1 MEETSFVTL
10 LSIKILLTDKGMRE
24 YKHILSVVFD
34 YIALLSSEEGL
45 RTYYDEL
52 AEIEHTGFRF
62 QQKSNSTTYVTNV
75 ATAMA
80 VKPLQFILNHLPFR
94 DFDFR
99 DIRSLLQLIT
109 PNNAIGYLC
118 TNESFLEEYAT
129 DVEPVYG
136 VRYGLLPFRRTTV
149 LEIQRSDRHRACDA
163 RRRPPSPLSE
173 SVHLHAIQHAAGRS
187 RQPPPGSGRFA
198 TTP

>member
-52 AEIEHTGFRF
+52 AEIEHTCFRF

-99 DIRSLLQLIT
+99 
-109 PNNAIGYLC
+109 AIPLASPAHHSQQRHRLPLHQRELPG
-118 TNESFLEEYAT
+118 
-129 DVEPVYG
+129 G
-136 VRYGLLPFRRTTV
+136 VRDGRRARVRRSIWPAPLPPY
-149 LEIQRSDRHRACDA
+149 DC
-163 RRRPPSPLSE
+163 
-173 SVHLHAIQHAAGRS
+173 
-187 RQPPPGSGRFA
+187 SGDS
-198 TTP
+198 T

>member
-52 AEIEHTGFRF
+52 AEIEHTCFRF

-99 DIRSLLQLIT
+99 AIRSLLQLIT

-118 TNESFLEEYAT
+118 TNGSFLEEYAT